1 MLNIDNKLWLDNNNQ
16 PQTRLF
22 EVKEP
27 FRPPHHQSLLNSQ
40 TKNNIYSRYSV
51 VAQDSGGTPLP
62 RTPVLPATPLK
73 RGLSPTPRTPRTAR
87 LRTRSDTNL
96 VAIHY
101 NSEVS
106 EVLMVFP
113 SIAEA
118 TFISHR
124 KMQKFLKSF

>member
-96 VAIHY
+96 VAI
-101 NSEVS
+101 
-106 EVLMVFP
+106 LKFLKCIMVFP

-124 KMQKFLKSF
+124 KMQTFLKSF